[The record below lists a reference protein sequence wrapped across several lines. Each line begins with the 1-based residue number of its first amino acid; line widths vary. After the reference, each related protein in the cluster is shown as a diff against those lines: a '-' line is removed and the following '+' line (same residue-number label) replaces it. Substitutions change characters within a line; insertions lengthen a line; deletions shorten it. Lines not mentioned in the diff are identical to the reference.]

1 MERETNGSTPSQ
13 YLEDVGKGGVADL
26 AGLKKGDYLLE
37 VMFSIIFE

>member
-1 MERETNGSTPSQ
+1 MERETNDSWPSQ

-37 VMFSIIFE
+37 VSMENN